1 MQLSQ
6 ILKSAD
12 FYQLLVEHQVSL
24 LVLPCAPEHDNLRP
38 RWPSVWKVAIFVS
51 GVTAAVLLLALLVT
65 YKNWAYEQELDS
77 LLWKIDYKDIQINEH
92 TPSTNANR
100 VSKNVHPLI
109 RTSQVSLSSNVEGD
123 FRYTTIFTTVGIYK
137 GRMLSVKR
145 FKKKSIDITRKM
157 KKELKVM
164 RDLRHDNLNPFVGAC
179 VEPPNIIIITEYC
192 SRGSLRAMVN
202 NGDNSHILPCP
213 CEKHLSVKSKP
224 VSSRNRPCA

>member
-1 MQLSQ
+1 MESSQ
-6 ILKSAD
+6 QKSNIPEDKVKILN
-12 FYQLLVEHQVSL
+12 VM
-24 LVLPCAPEHDNLRP
+24 
-38 RWPSVWKVAIFVS
+38 WKVAIFVS

-157 KKELKVM
+157 KKELKVELKHSIKAATHSIAPQM
-164 RDLRHDNLNPFVGAC
+164 LA
-179 VEPPNIIIITEYC
+179 
-192 SRGSLRAMVN
+192 
-202 NGDNSHILPCP
+202 NSD
-213 CEKHLSVKSKP
+213 VT
-224 VSSRNRPCA
+224 